1 MFAELEYHQWFV
13 AKVHFHWRFVE
24 LDYCQWFVAK
34 VHFQWMF
41 EEMAYYVLIVA
52 TVYILIWFEA
62 KELMAPRWTKTVVV
76 QMVMVMVSLAL
87 LG

>member
-1 MFAELEYHQWFV
+1 MLVKVYYHWRFVELEYHQWFV
-13 AKVHFHWRFVE
+13 AKVHF
-24 LDYCQWFVAK
+24 
-34 VHFQWMF
+34 QWMF
-41 EEMAYYVLIVA
+41 GEMAYYVLIVA

-76 QMVMVMVSLAL
+76 QMVMVMVMVSLAL

>member
-1 MFAELEYHQWFV
+1 MVVEPEYYQWFV
-13 AKVHFHWRFVE
+13 AKVYFHWRFEE
-24 LDYCQWFVAK
+24 LEYYQRFVAK

-52 TVYILIWFEA
+52 TVYILSWFEA

>member
-1 MFAELEYHQWFV
+1 
-13 AKVHFHWRFVE
+13 
-24 LDYCQWFVAK
+24 
-34 VHFQWMF
+34 MF
-41 EEMAYYVLIVA
+41 EEMAYHVLIVA